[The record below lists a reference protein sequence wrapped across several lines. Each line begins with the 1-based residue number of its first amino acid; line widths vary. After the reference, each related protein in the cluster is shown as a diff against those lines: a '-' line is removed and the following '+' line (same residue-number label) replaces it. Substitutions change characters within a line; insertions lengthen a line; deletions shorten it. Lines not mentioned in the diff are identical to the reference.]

1 MSPAGPGWDAEA
13 TRSAVGLAPDRD
25 ALGRGV
31 ASPGTL
37 PPAIGAPGIASP
49 GIDSPGIDSPE
60 SQEQRNHLRLI
71 RQEES
76 RRANRRRLL
85 VSLGIACVAALGL
98 GLVALHVL
106 IAENQ
111 FRLDQLQQ
119 TATSEQEGYERLRLQ
134 VAQLEAPARI
144 VSEAEGRLGMV
155 QPGSVTYLPAV
166 LPTTAA
172 TTSAGSETNGTA
184 PASEPPSA
192 HTQSGG
198 GLPAP
203 DGDADWP
210 SVKPYLSGSP

>member
-1 MSPAGPGWDAEA
+1 VSPGGPGWETEA
-13 TRSAVGLAPDRD
+13 GGSAVELAPNPGPGLPRSGDPEP
-25 ALGRGV
+25 GRPEYG
-31 ASPGTL
+31 
-37 PPAIGAPGIASP
+37 
-49 GIDSPGIDSPE
+49 SPE
-60 SQEQRNHLRLI
+60 AQEQQNHLRLI
-71 RQEES
+71 RQQES

-85 VSLGIACVAALGL
+85 VSLGIACVAALCL

-119 TATSEQEGYERLRLQ
+119 TAATKQANYERLRLQ

-166 LPTTAA
+166 PTTTQTTAA
-172 TTSAGSETNGTA
+172 GSSGASGPEPAAGASTA
-184 PASEPPSA
+184 EA
-192 HTQSGG
+192 QSGG
-198 GLPAP
+198 IPAP
-203 DGDADWP
+203 QGDADWP